1 MRRLP
6 LLLPSIHPDEE
17 RSLLIIARA
26 CAVLMALL
34 AVGTPPSSA
43 QDPVP
48 PPPPKATPLPAPQT
62 PPDPPP
68 LLPPDDAAPDI
79 NKNSSTQ
86 ASQKRLPSTATRRPD
101 HTAPNLLYRRK
112 NNFVFQ
118 GATDLRYRSAFGSE
132 TNGTYIAATR
142 FTGDFIRANSD
153 GGEQGGARLQ
163 LLYETDNR
171 GTAVNRV
178 RASEAYG
185 YYRFRFPGVTA
196 NVRVGQFVLPFGLI
210 AVYDT
215 PLQPIQPL
223 YEKSLGLRVDTGTM
237 LEGEYG
243 PYHYAGSITTG
254 SGPNRRDINDGR
266 IYAFR
271 LERTVDT
278 VIGRVQVGGSLLS
291 GQGPV
296 TDIGTELPASG
307 TSGARDFVRITR
319 FAGDGQYFLGPWTA
333 RGEIV
338 FGANDEDPVW
348 GYFAEGD
355 YRVLPRLELVTY
367 IKRWDFPV
375 KPQQLSAI
383 GFGANVTVGQG
394 VVFRVLYE
402 YERDVPLGSDPF
414 VTRRFTVQTRLNF

>member
-1 MRRLP
+1 VRRLSP
-6 LLLPSIHPDEE
+6 
-17 RSLLIIARA
+17 SLLSLPFWSRKSFAVAVRLSLATLALPGVNGAVRA
-26 CAVLMALL
+26 QE
-34 AVGTPPSSA
+34 PSPSPQPAAAPAA
-43 QDPVP
+43 Q
-48 PPPPKATPLPAPQT
+48 PLTAKPAPQ
-62 PPDPPP
+62 DSGSK
-68 LLPPDDAAPDI
+68 I
-79 NKNSSTQ
+79 
-86 ASQKRLPSTATRRPD
+86 RIPSTATRRTDHQSPD
-101 HTAPNLLYRRK
+101 LIYRRR
-112 NNFVFQ
+112 NNYFFQ

-142 FTGDFIRANSD
+142 FTGDYIRANATT
-153 GGEQGGARLQ
+153 GEEQGGVRVQ

-171 GTAVNRV
+171 GTATDRL
-178 RASEAYG
+178 RASEVYG

-243 PYHYAGSITTG
+243 PYHYAGAITTG

-266 IYAFR
+266 LYTFR
-271 LERTVDT
+271 LERTVET
-278 VIGRVQVGGSLLS
+278 KIGRIQIGGSMLA

-296 TDIGTELPASG
+296 TSFETELPASG
-307 TSGARDFVRITR
+307 TSGARNFVRMTR

-338 FGANDEDPVW
+338 FGANEESPVW
-348 GYFAEGD
+348 GYFVEGD
-355 YRVLPRLELVTY
+355 YRVLPSVELVTY

-375 KPQQLSAI
+375 KPQQISSL
-383 GFGANVTVGQG
+383 GFGANFTVARGLIL
-394 VVFRVLYE
+394 RALYE
-402 YERDVPLGSDPF
+402 FERDVPIGNDPF
-414 VTRRFTVQTRLNF
+414 VTRRFTIQTRLNF